1 MNNQE
6 PIDEIDDEMTDEI
19 DDEMT
24 DEQEN
29 ILKVVLANNISAMK
43 ISKILSEHS
52 NNILLTDYVVTGLI
66 YRLMIPM
73 TDDEM
78 TLSIKEAET
87 ILYASSS
94 DEEDG
99 DTVDEEDTLDTLDT
113 VDEDLV
119 DEDLNTKRKIKY
131 NSCNCDI
138 CNKCRVCLINFGE
151 FIPNDHLST
160 IYKNSIVETCEKHN
174 LIL

>member
-1 MNNQE
+1 MNNQG
-6 PIDEIDDEMTDEI
+6 PIVEMTGEMTDEI
-19 DDEMT
+19 DDE
-24 DEQEN
+24 QAN
-29 ILKVVLANNISAMK
+29 ILKVVIANNISAMK

-52 NNILLTDYVVTGLI
+52 NNILLTDYIVTGLI

-78 TLSIKEAET
+78 TQSIREAET

-94 DEEDG
+94 DEEDKD
-99 DTVDEEDTLDTLDT
+99 DTEDK
-113 VDEDLV
+113 

>member
-6 PIDEIDDEMTDEI
+6 PIVEMTDEI
-19 DDEMT
+19 DDELT
-24 DEQEN
+24 DEQAN
-29 ILKVVLANNISAMK
+29 ILKVVIANNISAMK

-52 NNILLTDYVVTGLI
+52 NNILLTDYIVTGLI

-78 TLSIKEAET
+78 TQSIKEAET

-94 DEEDG
+94 DEEDTT
-99 DTVDEEDTLDTLDT
+99 DADTLDDT
-113 VDEDLV
+113 ETV

>member
-1 MNNQE
+1 MNNQG
-6 PIDEIDDEMTDEI
+6 PIEEIDDDL
-19 DDEMT
+19 T
-24 DEQEN
+24 DEQAD
-29 ILKVVLANNISAMK
+29 ILKVVFANNISAMK

-52 NNILLTDYVVTGLI
+52 NNILLTDYIVTGLI

-78 TLSIKEAET
+78 TQSINEAET

-94 DEEDG
+94 DEED
-99 DTVDEEDTLDTLDT
+99 EEDEDDKDDTET
-113 VDEDLV
+113 V

>member
-6 PIDEIDDEMTDEI
+6 PIVEIDDELTDEL
-19 DDEMT
+19 T
-24 DEQEN
+24 DEQAN
-29 ILKVVLANNISAMK
+29 ILKVVIANNISAMK

-52 NNILLTDYVVTGLI
+52 NNILLTDYIVTGLI

-78 TLSIKEAET
+78 TQSINEAET

-94 DEEDG
+94 DEED
-99 DTVDEEDTLDTLDT
+99 EEDEDDKDDTET
-113 VDEDLV
+113 V

>member
-6 PIDEIDDEMTDEI
+6 PIVEIADEMT
-19 DDEMT
+19 DEMT
-24 DEQEN
+24 DEQAN
-29 ILKVVLANNISAMK
+29 ILKVVFANNISAMK

-78 TLSIKEAET
+78 TQSINEAES

-94 DEEDG
+94 DEEE
-99 DTVDEEDTLDTLDT
+99 DTTDADTLDDAET
-113 VDEDLV
+113 V
-119 DEDLNTKRKIKY
+119 DEDLNTKRNIKY

-151 FIPNDHLST
+151 FIPNDPLST
-160 IYKNSIVETCEKHN
+160 IYKNSILETCEKYN

>member
-6 PIDEIDDEMTDEI
+6 PIVEMTDEI
-19 DDEMT
+19 DDE
-24 DEQEN
+24 QAN
-29 ILKVVLANNISAMK
+29 ILKVVFANNISAMK

-78 TLSIKEAET
+78 TQSINEAET

-94 DEEDG
+94 DEED
-99 DTVDEEDTLDTLDT
+99 TTAADTLDDTET

-119 DEDLNTKRKIKY
+119 DEYLNTKRKIKY

>member
-1 MNNQE
+1 MNNQG
-6 PIDEIDDEMTDEI
+6 PIVEIADEMT
-19 DDEMT
+19 DEMT
-24 DEQEN
+24 DEQAN
-29 ILKVVLANNISAMK
+29 ILKVVFANNISAMK

-52 NNILLTDYVVTGLI
+52 NNILLTDYIVTGLI

-78 TLSIKEAET
+78 TQSINEAES

-94 DEEDG
+94 DEEE
-99 DTVDEEDTLDTLDT
+99 DTTDADTLDDAET
-113 VDEDLV
+113 V

>member
-6 PIDEIDDEMTDEI
+6 PIVEI

-24 DEQEN
+24 DEQAN
-29 ILKVVLANNISAMK
+29 ILKVVIANNISAMK

-52 NNILLTDYVVTGLI
+52 NNILLTDYIVTGLI

-78 TLSIKEAET
+78 TQSINEAET

-94 DEEDG
+94 DEEDEDDKD
-99 DTVDEEDTLDTLDT
+99 DTET
-113 VDEDLV
+113 V

>member
-6 PIDEIDDEMTDEI
+6 PILEI

-29 ILKVVLANNISAMK
+29 ILKVVFANNISAMK

-78 TLSIKEAET
+78 TQSINEAES

-94 DEEDG
+94 DEEE
-99 DTVDEEDTLDTLDT
+99 DTTDADTLDDAET
-113 VDEDLV
+113 V

>member
-6 PIDEIDDEMTDEI
+6 PILELTG
-19 DDEMT
+19 EMT

-29 ILKVVLANNISAMK
+29 ILKVVIANNISAMK

-52 NNILLTDYVVTGLI
+52 NNILLTDYIVTGLI

-78 TLSIKEAET
+78 TQSINEAES

-94 DEEDG
+94 DE
-99 DTVDEEDTLDTLDT
+99 DTTDADTLDDT
-113 VDEDLV
+113 ETV

>member
-1 MNNQE
+1 MNNQG
-6 PIDEIDDEMTDEI
+6 PIVEIADEMT
-19 DDEMT
+19 DEMT

-29 ILKVVLANNISAMK
+29 ILKVVFANNISAMK

-52 NNILLTDYVVTGLI
+52 NNILLTDYIVTGLI

-78 TLSIKEAET
+78 TQSINEAES

-94 DEEDG
+94 DEEE
-99 DTVDEEDTLDTLDT
+99 DTTDADTLDDAET
-113 VDEDLV
+113 V

>member
-1 MNNQE
+1 
-6 PIDEIDDEMTDEI
+6 
-19 DDEMT
+19 
-24 DEQEN
+24 
-29 ILKVVLANNISAMK
+29 MK

-78 TLSIKEAET
+78 TQSINEAES

-94 DEEDG
+94 DEEE
-99 DTVDEEDTLDTLDT
+99 DTTDADTLDDAET
-113 VDEDLV
+113 V

-151 FIPNDHLST
+151 FIPNDNLST
-160 IYKNSIVETCEKHN
+160 IYKNSIVETCEKYN

>member
-1 MNNQE
+1 MNNQG
-6 PIDEIDDEMTDEI
+6 PIEEIDGELTDEL
-19 DDEMT
+19 T

-29 ILKVVLANNISAMK
+29 ILKVVIANNISAMK

-78 TLSIKEAET
+78 TQSINEAET

-94 DEEDG
+94 DEED
-99 DTVDEEDTLDTLDT
+99 TEDVETL
-113 VDEDLV
+113 

-174 LIL
+174 LII

>member
-1 MNNQE
+1 MNNQG
-6 PIDEIDDEMTDEI
+6 PIVEMTGEMTDEI
-19 DDEMT
+19 DDE
-24 DEQEN
+24 QAN
-29 ILKVVLANNISAMK
+29 ILKVVIANNISAMK

-52 NNILLTDYVVTGLI
+52 NNILLTDYIVTGLI

-78 TLSIKEAET
+78 TQSIREAET

-99 DTVDEEDTLDTLDT
+99 EDKDDTEDK
-113 VDEDLV
+113 

>member
-6 PIDEIDDEMTDEI
+6 PIVEIDDDLTDEI
-19 DDEMT
+19 DDE
-24 DEQEN
+24 QAN
-29 ILKVVLANNISAMK
+29 ILKVVFANNISAMK

-52 NNILLTDYVVTGLI
+52 NNILLTDYIVTGLI

-78 TLSIKEAET
+78 TQSIREAET

-94 DEEDG
+94 DEEDTT
-99 DTVDEEDTLDTLDT
+99 DADTLDDAVT
-113 VDEDLV
+113 V

>member
-1 MNNQE
+1 
-6 PIDEIDDEMTDEI
+6 
-19 DDEMT
+19 
-24 DEQEN
+24 
-29 ILKVVLANNISAMK
+29 MK

-78 TLSIKEAET
+78 TQSINEAET

-94 DEEDG
+94 DEED
-99 DTVDEEDTLDTLDT
+99 TEDVEIL
-113 VDEDLV
+113 

>member
-1 MNNQE
+1 MNNQG
-6 PIDEIDDEMTDEI
+6 PILELTGEMTDE
-19 DDEMT
+19 E
-24 DEQEN
+24 EN
-29 ILKVVLANNISAMK
+29 ILKVVFANNISAMK

-52 NNILLTDYVVTGLI
+52 NNILLTDYIVTGLI

-78 TLSIKEAET
+78 TQSIKEAET

-94 DEEDG
+94 DEEDTT
-99 DTVDEEDTLDTLDT
+99 DADTLDDT
-113 VDEDLV
+113 E

>member
-1 MNNQE
+1 MNNQK
-6 PIDEIDDEMTDEI
+6 PIVEMTDEI
-19 DDEMT
+19 DDELT

-29 ILKVVLANNISAMK
+29 ILKVVFANNISAMK

-52 NNILLTDYVVTGLI
+52 NNILLTDYIVTGLI

-73 TDDEM
+73 TNDEM
-78 TLSIKEAET
+78 TQSIKEAES

-94 DEEDG
+94 DEED
-99 DTVDEEDTLDTLDT
+99 TTAADTLDDTET

-119 DEDLNTKRKIKY
+119 DEYLNTKRKIKY

>member
-6 PIDEIDDEMTDEI
+6 PILEI

-29 ILKVVLANNISAMK
+29 ILKVVFANNISAMK

-52 NNILLTDYVVTGLI
+52 NNILLTDYIVTGLI

-78 TLSIKEAET
+78 TQSINEAES

-94 DEEDG
+94 DEEE
-99 DTVDEEDTLDTLDT
+99 DTTDADTLDDAET
-113 VDEDLV
+113 V